1 MEEFEQIKCIEN
13 ADECVKI
20 LRREVLGIIEA
31 IKETT
36 LFNYETLL
44 QEAEAK
50 VREHIRVTTKNLLI
64 FSSMIKQKEWATA

>member
-1 MEEFEQIKCIEN
+1 M
-13 ADECVKI
+13 
-20 LRREVLGIIEA
+20 RREVLGIIEA